1 MLIFIIIVLIIGILF
16 LTYKYLALKR
26 DVSQLTIQLQ
36 QLSQD
41 ISSNQRLRTTTQFHE
56 MQQLTKALNHM

>member
-1 MLIFIIIVLIIGILF
+1 MLIFIIIVWIIGILF

-41 ISSNQRLRTTTQFHE
+41 ISSNQRLRTTTQFH
-56 MQQLTKALNHM
+56 